1 MEPGGDRTSVHA
13 LESRN
18 ASEDVVVGRR
28 RELDLGSGGL
38 RLGRSGPSLFGGGR
52 GRSVRQALV
61 VLAVVSL
68 VAVWR
73 REERRV
79 SVDGMKRRGR
89 EKKGTHP
96 SRRRCGS
103 ACSTSGTS
111 GASSRRSACR
121 CSPARHCSRHS
132 ERGLAATKPRLLLR
146 RLAEATGDLTA
157 SPQRRTRLD
166 RRRDGEERSSDCEDG
181 DKGGREHGAGG
192 EKVSRRSVKKEE
204 AREEE
209 RSERRSDAG
218 SGEAAPRKD
227 CRHPHFE

>member
-121 CSPARHCSRHS
+121 CSPARHCSRRS
-132 ERGLAATKPRLLLR
+132 ERGPAARKLRLLLR
-146 RLAEATGDLTA
+146 RLAETTGNLTA
-157 SPQRRTRLD
+157 RPQRRTRLD

-181 DKGGREHGAGG
+181 DKGGREHGAEGRKG
-192 EKVSRRSVKKEE
+192 F
-204 AREEE
+204 EEE
-209 RSERRSDAG
+209 REERRSKRGRRGPARSDAG
-218 SGEAAPRKD
+218 SSEAAPRKD
-227 CRHPHFE
+227 CRHPHFV